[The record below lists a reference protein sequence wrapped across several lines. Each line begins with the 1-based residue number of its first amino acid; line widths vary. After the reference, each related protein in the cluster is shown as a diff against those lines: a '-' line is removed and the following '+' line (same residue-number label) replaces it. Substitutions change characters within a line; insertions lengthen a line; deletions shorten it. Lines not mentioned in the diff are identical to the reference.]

1 MAITPLHYC
10 LVQHEPVTSM
20 DAFDVELATLVEKYP
35 QVDLFVFPEMHLCG
49 GQADGP
55 LEAIAEFIEPLNGT
69 RDDRLRS
76 AAKRHGVW
84 LIPGSVYEKESSA
97 SPSAAES
104 ARVFNTAPVYSPEGE
119 RIASYRKIFPWQ
131 PYEQSTPGSEF
142 TVFELGDFGR
152 VGLSIC
158 YDMWFPEHARQLAW
172 FGADLIVNVVRTG
185 TSDREQEVVL
195 CRATAIANQLG
206 VLSVN
211 AASPGSRG
219 RSVAADAEGRVRVE
233 AIDSAPQELVDV
245 IDLADSR
252 RVRQFG
258 TEGMNR
264 VWDQLDR
271 SPVALPMYE
280 GGVIQRSPVPR
291 GDIAPRSTTTH
302 P

>member
-1 MAITPLHYC
+1 MSAPQLHYC

-20 DAFDVELATLVEKYP
+20 DAFEVELAALVAEYP
-35 QVDLFVFPEMHLCG
+35 HVDLFVFPEMHLCG
-49 GQADGP
+49 GHADGP
-55 LEAIAEFIEPLNGT
+55 LDELAEFIEPLTGA
-69 RDDRLRS
+69 RDDRLKA
-76 AAKRHGVW
+76 AAKRHGIW
-84 LIPGSVYEKESSA
+84 LIPGSVYEEEVTA
-97 SPSAAES
+97 TPSATETP
-104 ARVFNTAPVYSPEGE
+104 RVFNTAPVYSPEGE

-142 TVFELGDFGR
+142 TVFELGHFGR

-158 YDMWFPEHARQLAW
+158 YDIWFPEHARQLAW

-195 CRATAIANQLG
+195 CRATAIANQLS

-219 RSVAADAEGRVRVE
+219 RSVAADAEGRLRVE
-233 AIDSAPQELVDV
+233 AVDSSPLELVDA

-258 TEGMNR
+258 TEGVNR

-271 SPVALPMYE
+271 SPVTLPMYK
-280 GGVIQRSPVPR
+280 GGVIQRSP
-291 GDIAPRSTTTH
+291 APSSTPT

>member
-1 MAITPLHYC
+1 MSAPQLHYC

-20 DAFDVELATLVEKYP
+20 DAFDVELAALVEAYP
-35 QVDLFVFPEMHLCG
+35 HVDLFVFPEMHLCG
-49 GQADGP
+49 GHADGP
-55 LEAIAEFIEPLNGT
+55 LEDLTEFIEPLNGA
-69 RDDRLRS
+69 RDDRLRA
-76 AAKRHGVW
+76 AAKRHSIW
-84 LIPGSVYEKESSA
+84 LIPGSVYEEEAST
-97 SPSAAES
+97 SPSPTAL
-104 ARVFNTAPVYSPEGE
+104 ARVFNTAPVYSPSGE

-131 PYEQSTPGSEF
+131 PYEQSTPGSAF
-142 TVFELGDFGR
+142 TVFELGNFGC

-158 YDMWFPEHARQLAW
+158 YDIWFPEHARQLAW
-172 FGADLIVNVVRTG
+172 LGADLVVNVVRTG

-219 RSVAADAEGRVRVE
+219 RSVVTDAEGRVRIE
-233 AIDSAPQELVDV
+233 AVDSAPQELVDV
-245 IDLADSR
+245 IDLSDSR

-258 TEGMNR
+258 TEGVNR

-280 GGVIQRSPVPR
+280 GGVIQRSPAAR
-291 GDIAPRSTTTH
+291 GDITP
-302 P
+302 